1 MAVQSQKQET
11 YMQTEAPLALDTR
24 LRMEQKAE
32 AAEVLAKIAKY
43 PPEDQKAALLIMHGI
58 RIGESL
64 ATHNNQP
71 RV

>member
-1 MAVQSQKQET
+1 MAVQTTMQET
-11 YMQTEAPLALDTR
+11 RTPLVLDTR
-24 LRMEQKAE
+24 LRMEQMPE
-32 AAEVLAKIAKY
+32 AAEVLAKIAEY